1 MRNYD
6 KITMYKTEPMARI
19 ILYEEARLIYTV
31 T

>member
-1 MRNYD
+1 MIKLQY
-6 KITMYKTEPMARI
+6 IKTKPMARI